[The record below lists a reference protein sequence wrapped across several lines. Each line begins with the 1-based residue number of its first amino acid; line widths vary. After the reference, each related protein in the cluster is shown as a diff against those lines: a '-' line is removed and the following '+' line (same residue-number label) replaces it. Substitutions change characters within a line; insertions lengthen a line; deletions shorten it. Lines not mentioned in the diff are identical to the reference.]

1 MRSGKREEVIEC
13 DECEVELK
21 PDVGTRPW
29 FKEPRIIFLALSALL
44 TVSAF
49 ILGALG
55 VSAIAVKVIF
65 GLAILVGGYYPA
77 RAGLSALK
85 TATLNINT
93 LLVTATIGALLLNLW
108 EEAAVL
114 VFVFSLGGVLETYAV
129 DRGRGAIRA
138 LMELIPRQALVVRD
152 GKERRVP
159 VDRVEVGETVHVR
172 PGEKIPL
179 DGQVVAGSSS
189 VDQAAITGESIPV
202 FKRKGDVVFAG
213 TLNQRGSLE
222 VKVTHLAADTTLA
235 KIIHSIEEHQAKKS
249 SYQRFGERFGR
260 YYTPSMFALAFLV
273 AVTPPLILGGDWT
286 AWFYRALVVLVV
298 SCSCGIA
305 LSVPVAVVAA
315 IANAAR
321 HGVLFKGGAYLE
333 ISSRI
338 RAVVFDKTGTLTTGK
353 PVVTDIVGLNGYE
366 QTKVL
371 GLAASIE
378 ARSEH
383 PLAEAILQKAR
394 EEGVPFIKPH
404 DFQSIPGMGARAVLD
419 GQEYHI
425 GNERLFKA
433 HSIRLK
439 EAQQDIARLEK
450 EGKTLVLLSKDTRL
464 IGLIAVSDQL
474 RPEAAQTI
482 KGLKGMGIEKIVMLT
497 GDNEGTA
504 QAMARAAQVDDYQ
517 ALLLPDDKVNAV
529 GKLRGE
535 LDGVA
540 MIGDGVNDAPAM
552 AAADVGIAMGAAGTD
567 VAIETGDIALM
578 SDDLSKLPYIF
589 RLSRRTINNIR
600 FNIITALIIVAIL
613 VPTALLGKIELVPG
627 LLINEM
633 AALLI
638 ILNGLRL
645 LK

>member
-1 MRSGKREEVIEC
+1 MRSGKREVIEC

-29 FKEPRIIFLALSALL
+29 FKEPRIIFLALSGLL

-49 ILGALG
+49 ISGALG
-55 VSAIAVKVIF
+55 APVVAVKILF

-85 TATLNINT
+85 TLTLNINT

-114 VFVFSLGGVLETYAV
+114 VVVFSLGGVLETYAV
-129 DRGRGAIRA
+129 DKGRGAIRA
-138 LMELIPRQALVVRD
+138 LMDLIPREALVVRE
-152 GKERRVP
+152 GKEMRVP
-159 VDRVEVGETVHVR
+159 VDRVAVGETVHIR

-179 DGQVVAGSSS
+179 DGQIIAGSSS

-202 FKRKGDVVFAG
+202 FKQQGDIVFAG
-213 TLNQRGSLE
+213 TINQRGSLE
-222 VKVTHLAADTTLA
+222 IRVTHQAADTTLA

-273 AVTPPLILGGDWT
+273 AVIPPLIFSGDWT

-333 ISSRI
+333 IGSRI

-425 GNERLFKA
+425 GSERLFKA
-433 HSIRLK
+433 HSISTA
-439 EAQQDIARLEK
+439 EAEQDIARLEE
-450 EGKTLVLLSKDTRL
+450 EGKTLVLLSQETKL

-482 KGLKGMGIEKIVMLT
+482 KGLKSMGIEKIVMLT

-504 QAMARAAQVDDYQ
+504 QAMAHAAQVDDYQ
-517 ALLLPDDKVNAV
+517 ALLLPDDKVATV
-529 GKLRGE
+529 GKLKEE
-535 LDGVA
+535 LGQVA
-540 MIGDGVNDAPAM
+540 MVGDGVNDAPAM
-552 AAADVGIAMGAAGTD
+552 AVADVGIAMGAAGTD

-578 SDDLSKLPYIF
+578 SDDLSRLPYTF

-600 FNIITALIIVAIL
+600 LNIIAALTVVAIL
-613 VPTALLGKIELVPG
+613 VPTALLGKVELVSG
-627 LLINEM
+627 LLINEV